1 MNSLWVIAYKEDA
14 PYSIEGMY
22 PPDYQG
28 VYPDKNFVKVSQEV
42 RDALWEKMQQHRMC
56 YDRTTNTFV
65 PYIPKFDELKNV
77 KLSELETSFDTCVS
91 GAFTCSQGWPMQF
104 DRSDT
109 LAVEGAIQLLKS
121 QNEHTG
127 YLTDANDKTHYGVPL
142 ETMEAVKLE
151 MLQAY
156 ARCHAHKQELR
167 KIINNAQTKE
177 ELAEITI
184 SWPGAE
190 RLKEILYD
198 MDGTLNQCELAAR
211 DEAKNSIEGS
221 K

>member
-1 MNSLWVIAYKEDA
+1 MYYKMINGKIVCVKETDDEIAFLPDISHDVIEDDTIPWQETEQEIVRLPDFSFVFA
-14 PYSIEGMY
+14 DDPRVIE
-22 PPDYQG
+22 
-28 VYPDKNFVKVSQEV
+28 V
-42 RDALWEKMQQHRMC
+42 EKLQ
-56 YDRTTNTFV
+56 
-65 PYIPKFDELKNV
+65 
-77 KLSELETSFDTCVS
+77 KLNELETSFDTCVS

-104 DRSDT
+104 NRSDT

-127 YLTDANDKTHYGVPL
+127 YLTDANDETHYGVPL

-167 KIINNAQTKE
+167 KIINNAQTRE

-184 SWPGAE
+184 SWPV
-190 RLKEILYD
+190 
-198 MDGTLNQCELAAR
+198 
-211 DEAKNSIEGS
+211 
-221 K
+221 

>member
-1 MNSLWVIAYKEDA
+1 MRYKQINGKILCYADNDIIMYSPDTYKYLEDEAVPWVETEREIVRLSDYSFVFDDDPRIIEVYKL
-14 PYSIEGMY
+14 
-22 PPDYQG
+22 Q
-28 VYPDKNFVKVSQEV
+28 
-42 RDALWEKMQQHRMC
+42 
-56 YDRTTNTFV
+56 
-65 PYIPKFDELKNV
+65 
-77 KLSELETSFDTCVS
+77 KLNELETSFDTRVS

-104 DRSDT
+104 NRSDT

-127 YLTDANDKTHYGVPL
+127 YLTDANDETHYGVPL

-167 KIINNAQTKE
+167 KIINDAQSKE

-184 SWPGAE
+184 SWPV
-190 RLKEILYD
+190 
-198 MDGTLNQCELAAR
+198 
-211 DEAKNSIEGS
+211 
-221 K
+221 